1 MRPVDVIERPLIALL
16 IAATGTREVSTTGGT
31 RPILPPIPWKGG
43 IFPDIF
49 RRTRAPGSPAQSACI
64 GGRARAACLVLAA
77 LLAAGALSGRA
88 ALAQDGKDRGE
99 GRGEI
104 VLSNLPPRGS
114 KAYNALLGLAG
125 KTANGQILGFTQSE
139 VWSMP
144 QSRIDR
150 VIRQG
155 EALGVKTTRLGADW
169 NQILKAP
176 SAPMAMSDAQQTMM
190 KDVKSEKET
199 MAVGM
204 MASPNPA
211 VVEYAL
217 MKDYD
222 PKSAIGTRPAGLITR
237 IEIPLNGKESI
248 NVRRTH
254 VDMKKNGCTWR
265 GEIEGTGEPVVLMWW
280 KGGKF
285 SGMFTY
291 AGHMYVLKNMGSAV
305 HAVVETDPGKM
316 PPDHGAM
323 GSRQRGAQPADVK
336 DDPLVARG
344 EGVAMR
350 GDDRANR
357 QDRQDASGVGPA
369 PAGPTSAQPKIIPL
383 SAAKGR
389 ALAAKNVTID
399 VMILYTG
406 RVAAKY
412 VDVDSDLIALSI
424 EQANE
429 SFANS
434 GLGNIKLRLAHSQL
448 VDYDESSGEHF
459 NHLYRMVDGEGVFS
473 PVRTLRNEKRA
484 DVVALIVDD
493 PSGCGLSTRVA
504 ADAEEAFVV
513 VHHSCAALTF
523 SIAHEIGHII
533 GARHDRALDS
543 NATPFAY
550 GHGFVNGTKWRD
562 VMSYKAS
569 CSGCPRVPIWSNPRI
584 KYKGDTAGALD
595 ADNARV
601 ILEQAERVAK
611 FR

>member
-1 MRPVDVIERPLIALL
+1 V
-16 IAATGTREVSTTGGT
+16 
-31 RPILPPIPWKGG
+31 
-43 IFPDIF
+43 
-49 RRTRAPGSPAQSACI
+49 AC
-64 GGRARAACLVLAA
+64 RVLAA
-77 LLAAGALSGRA
+77 LLAAGALSGRT
-88 ALAQDGKDRGE
+88 ALAQDGKDAKRE

-144 QSRIDR
+144 ESRIDR
-150 VIRQG
+150 VMRQG

-169 NQILKAP
+169 NQILKTP
-176 SAPMAMSDAQQTMM
+176 SAPMAMSDSQQAMM
-190 KDVKSEKET
+190 NELKSEKET

-222 PKSAIGTRPAGLITR
+222 PKSAIGTRPAALITR
-237 IEIPLNGKESI
+237 IEIPIKGKESI
-248 NVRRTH
+248 HVRRTH
-254 VDMKKNGCTWR
+254 VDMRKNGCTWR

-291 AGHMYVLKNMGSAV
+291 GGRMYVLKNMGSAV
-305 HAVVETDPGKM
+305 HAVIETDPGKM

-323 GSRQRGAQPADVK
+323 GSRRSGAQPADVK

-344 EGVAMR
+344 EGAAMR
-350 GDDRANR
+350 GDNRANR
-357 QDRQDASGVGPA
+357 QDRQDASGAGPPPAAA
-369 PAGPTSAQPKIIPL
+369 PASAQPKIIPL

-389 ALAAKNVTID
+389 ALAAKNITID
-399 VMILYTG
+399 VMILYTN

-412 VDVDSDLIALSI
+412 VDVDTDLIALSI
-424 EQANE
+424 EQANA

-434 GLGNIKLRLAHSQL
+434 GLGNIKLRLVHGQL
-448 VDYDESSGEHF
+448 VDYDESGGEHF
-459 NHLYRMVDGEGVFS
+459 NHLYHMVDGEGVFS
-473 PVRTLRNEKRA
+473 QVRALRNEKRA

-504 ADAEEAFVV
+504 AEAEEAFVV
-513 VHHSCAALTF
+513 VHHSCAALTY

-543 NATPFAY
+543 NETPFAY

-569 CSGCPRVPIWSNPRI
+569 CNGCPRVPIWSNPRI
-584 KYKGDTAGALD
+584 TYKGDTAGALD